1 MVFYVYLQVD
11 FLGQGSGDRRRTF
24 PWPLSCLNILL
35 SNEERD
41 GGGRVPSGWYL
52 AALEE
57 MQLDSPHSQSSIWT
71 RIER

>member
-1 MVFYVYLQVD
+1 MVFYIYLQVD
-11 FLGQGSGDRRRTF
+11 FLGQGSGDRRTF
-24 PWPLSCLNILL
+24 PWPLSCLHVLL
-35 SNEERD
+35 SNEEKD

-57 MQLDSPHSQSSIWT
+57 IQLDSPHSQSSTCT